1 MKHVVSLSGG
11 KDSTAL
17 LLMMLE
23 RGMPIDYIVF
33 VDTTKEFPEIYEH
46 LEKLERYIA
55 PLKITRLKFDYDYYF
70 FEHQKRRGKNTDKK
84 GYSFPSIR
92 FRWCT
97 FFKRNLTFQ
106 FLNSL
111 NDDYIIYV
119 GIAYDEKE
127 RINSIKPECRKYY
140 AHPLVEWKI
149 TERQALEYCYSKGFD
164 FGGIYNKISRTS
176 CYCCPL
182 VGIDKLRAIYT
193 YYPELWE
200 KIKEMESKTW
210 RKFKPDLSIFEIERQ
225 FELEKRNGKLLHYEA
240 VIK

>member
-23 RGMPIDYIVF
+23 KGMPIDYVIF
-33 VDTTKEFPEIYEH
+33 VDTTKEFPEIYDH

-55 PLKITRLKFDYDYYF
+55 PLQITRLKFDYDYYF
-70 FEHQKRRGKNTDKK
+70 FDLQKRRGKNTDKR

-92 FRWCT
+92 SRWCT
-97 FFKRNLTFQ
+97 ALKRDIMAK

-111 NDDYIIYV
+111 QDDYVIYV
-119 GIAYDEKE
+119 GIAYDERK
-127 RINSIKPECRKYY
+127 RAKPKKHYRY
-140 AHPLVEWKI
+140 PLVEWGI
-149 TERQALEYCYSKGFD
+149 TEKQALEYCYSKGFD
-164 FGGIYNKISRTS
+164 FGGIYNRISRTS

-210 RKFKPDLSIFEIERQ
+210 RKFKLDLSIFEIEKK
-225 FELEKRNGKLLHYEA
+225 FELEKNNGKLFHYDA
-240 VIK
+240 IVR